1 MSNLLLYL
9 LKVSAGTTLFY
20 LCYLLLFRS
29 ETFYLRNRIFL
40 ILTFILPAIFPAIKI
55 PVLKNSIAPSVALNT
70 FDNVNYSQNS
80 FTTEIPA
87 TINTFDFSRLFELIY
102 FIVAA
107 ILLIRIIISLIAT
120 YRIIKTGSLNN
131 NQFPKVVI
139 SDKHVPPFSFFPYAV
154 IPLEDYKSGNYK
166 DLLDHEFAHL
176 RQGHTFDLLL
186 SEFFIAFQ
194 WFNPLVWLIKRSVV
208 LNHEYLADYISLR
221 NSISIKDYQYRL
233 LNFQSGLKNIS
244 LAHSFNSLIKNRIIM
259 INKKPTLRYARL
271 KNILILPLVAFVVY
285 AFATPEY
292 RYVTPPGDPLTI
304 IEPAGIIQK
313 VVKGIVLN
321 ENGKPLVEVHITVTG
336 TMGNAA
342 MATTGP
348 DGRFSIMNVQEDA
361 SVLFFIRGYKR
372 VSLKPDF
379 QKEMTVK
386 MERDPEYKAPEPAPG
401 SNFTSAQRPEPLV
414 VVDGAIS
421 EKTYMDVTKEL
432 GYNRGPIKYLYGKE
446 AADKYGDKGTNGVY
460 EITTRKKAIEMGLK
474 PSFPRLAPEDY
485 PTFQKQRNETFADWV
500 AGQAKYPAEAKTD
513 HSEGWV
519 TINFKVELDG
529 ALSNIVSSSGL
540 TDPLLVNEIM
550 RVLQTSPKWDPPKN
564 QNVDEPFTTSV
575 TLRFKSPEQV
585 LNEIPYV
592 VVEDMPMYPGG
603 DVELLNFIKN
613 NTRYPANAR
622 AARVEGRVI
631 LRFIVTTEG
640 KADGISILKG
650 VDPRLDAEAVR
661 IVSMLTGF
669 TPGRQGGKPVNV
681 WYMVPVTFKLTDAEA
696 LFSDNS
702 TTELLRFLA
711 SNTGYPQEA
720 RNASDTGTIYVTV
733 KMEEGAIIKECK
745 AVTDKEGISVP
756 FMPEIL
762 IVGYK
767 TGGQNTTKSTG
778 DASNEHLALK
788 NECERVVKRLGEVN
802 IPEWKDKKK
811 EFALVFKF
819 TLK

>member
-1 MSNLLLYL
+1 M

-20 LCYLLLFRS
+20 LCYLLLFRK

-40 ILTFILPAIFPAIKI
+40 IVTFILPAVFPLIKI
-55 PVLKNSIAPSVALNT
+55 PVLKNSVAPSVALNT

-80 FTTEIPA
+80 FTAAIPS
-87 TINTFDFSRLFELIY
+87 TINTFDYNRLFEWIY
-102 FIVAA
+102 FTVAA
-107 ILLIRIIISLIAT
+107 ILCLRIIISLIAT
-120 YRIIKTGSLNN
+120 YRIIKKGHLNN
-131 NQFPKVVI
+131 KQFPRVVI
-139 SDKHVPPFSFFPYAV
+139 SDNHVPPFSFFPYAV
-154 IPLEDYKSGNYK
+154 IPAEDYKSGNYK

-194 WFNPLVWLIKRSVV
+194 WFNPIVWLIKRSVI
-208 LNHEYLADYISLR
+208 LNHEYLADYITLR
-221 NSISIKDYQYRL
+221 SSRNVKDYQYRL

-271 KNILILPLVAFVVY
+271 KNVLILPLVAFVVY

-292 RYVTPPGDPLTI
+292 HYVTPTTNPLTI

-313 VVKGIVLN
+313 EVKGIVLN

-342 MATTGP
+342 MATTGQ

-361 SVLFFIRGYKR
+361 SILFFIRGYKQ
-372 VSLKPDF
+372 VNLKPDF

-386 MERDPEYKAPEPAPG
+386 MARDPEYKVPESAPG

-414 VVDGAIS
+414 VVDGVIS
-421 EKTYMDVTKEL
+421 GGKYMDVTKEL
-432 GYNRGPIKYLYGKE
+432 GYNRGPIKYLSAKE
-446 AADKYGDKGTNGVY
+446 ATDKYGDKGKDGVY
-460 EITTRKKAIEMGLK
+460 EIITRKKALEMGLK
-474 PSFPRLAPEDY
+474 PAFPRLAPEDF
-485 PTFQKQRNETFADWV
+485 PTFQKQRNETFTDWV
-500 AGQAKYPAEAKTD
+500 KSQAKYPAEAKTK

-529 ALSNIVSSSGL
+529 TLSNIVSSSGL
-540 TDPLLVNEIM
+540 TDQLLVNEII

-564 QNVDEPFTTSV
+564 QNVDEPFSTSV
-575 TLRFKSPEQV
+575 TLRFTSPDQIS
-585 LNEIPYV
+585 NEIPYV
-592 VVEDMPMYPGG
+592 VVEEMPMYPGG
-603 DVELLNFIKN
+603 DAELLNFIKN
-613 NTRYPANAR
+613 NTKYPANAR
-622 AARVEGRVI
+622 TARIEGRVI

-650 VDPRLDAEAVR
+650 VEPNLDAEAVR
-661 IVSMLTGF
+661 VVSMLTGF
-669 TPGRQGGKPVNV
+669 TPGKQGGKPVNV

-702 TTELLRFLA
+702 TTEMLRFLA

-720 RNASDTGTIYVTV
+720 RNSSDTGTVYVTV

-745 AVTDKEGISVP
+745 AVTEKEGISVP
-756 FMPEIL
+756 FMPEIV
-762 IVGYK
+762 IAGYK
-767 TGGQNTTKSTG
+767 TAGQNTAKSTG

-811 EFALVFKF
+811 EFVLVFKF
-819 TLK
+819 LLK